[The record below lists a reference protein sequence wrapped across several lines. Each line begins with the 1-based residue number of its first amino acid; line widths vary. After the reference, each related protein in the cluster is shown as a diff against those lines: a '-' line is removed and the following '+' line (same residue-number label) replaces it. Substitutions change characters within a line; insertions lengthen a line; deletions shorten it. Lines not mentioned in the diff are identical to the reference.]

1 MAIQAQLY
9 TDNFGFPFGG
19 SQDLMENGCGFN
31 QFSFSPQQQQHLQ
44 QNFQQQSFLQIL
56 PQKNNQN
63 LMNIVPKQY
72 NNGTESMPFSQCIA
86 SQFEKQ
92 SIEIDQFIS
101 LQNER
106 LRLVLNEQRKQQLAL
121 IWRKYEA
128 KVQFLL
134 KQKDEEIAKAVN
146 RKKELEE
153 FLQKM
158 EIENQT
164 WQKIAQE
171 NEAIVI
177 SLNNTIEQLRENG
190 VYCLTSANGA
200 EDAESCC
207 DFGHE
212 NEEENGEDD
221 QTRKMKCKSC
231 NSRKMCMIFL
241 PCRHLSTCKDCDSFL
256 NQCPVC
262 GIAKKASI
270 EALI

>member
-9 TDNFGFPFGG
+9 TDNFGFPLGV

-31 QFSFSPQQQQHLQ
+31 QFSVSPQQQQHLQ
-44 QNFQQQSFLQIL
+44 QQPFLQIL

-72 NNGTESMPFSQCIA
+72 NNVTESMPFSQCIA

-92 SIEIDQFIS
+92 SIEIDHFIS

-134 KQKDEEIAKAVN
+134 KQKGEEIARAAN
-146 RKKELEE
+146 RTKELED

-164 WQKIAQE
+164 WQKIAQD
-171 NEAIVI
+171 NEAVVI
-177 SLNNTIEQLRENG
+177 SLNNTIEQLRESG
-190 VYCLTSANGA
+190 AYCLTSANGA
-200 EDAESCC
+200 AVEDAESCC
-207 DFGHE
+207 DFGDD
-212 NEEENGEDD
+212 NENGEEE
-221 QTRKMKCKSC
+221 QTRKMKCKRC